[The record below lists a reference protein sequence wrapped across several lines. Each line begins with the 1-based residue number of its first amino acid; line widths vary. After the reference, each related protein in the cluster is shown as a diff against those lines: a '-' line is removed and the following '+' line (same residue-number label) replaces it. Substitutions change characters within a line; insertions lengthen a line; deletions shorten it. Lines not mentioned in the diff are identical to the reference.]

1 MCVSAA
7 LRNSLFLTLIHRRCD
22 IHPRSLNLP
31 GLVSKGFRRSS
42 IVPVDCSL
50 YRLRMLGQSLV
61 HSLCMVAQDVLD
73 VPCCKVIA
81 FGVLLE
87 YGSSSKQG
95 ECDKDEVSCCEDQ
108 TIPDVNGEGCRRQG
122 LS

>member
-1 MCVSAA
+1 M
-7 LRNSLFLTLIHRRCD
+7 
-22 IHPRSLNLP
+22 
-31 GLVSKGFRRSS
+31 
-42 IVPVDCSL
+42 
-50 YRLRMLGQSLV
+50 
-61 HSLCMVAQDVLD
+61 LD

-108 TIPDVNGEGCRRQG
+108 TIPDVNGEGIAGDKVFHDPEPHRYFVKG
-122 LS
+122 LPRDDGCHRNSA